1 MARYENAEQIFVNSF
16 KGSKSY
22 TDNSGRFSLPEI
34 DYGGHTDVADKFLKS
49 VESVYNNA
57 DEKLSKKGIK
67 PMLPGKI
74 KLKELPGRI
83 GFEKYLKQEK
93 GKLYIFV
100 VPNVQ
105 KVFGYYNPETDE
117 AVIDPILLKD
127 TEFSKLMKEYGLKMK
142 QPSLKEVITEETIVH
157 KLQKDAGA
165 LDKSRKY
172 KYGREAIEGLA
183 GALKEYLG
191 IDVAAYPYETCV
203 MKNILKEIEK
213 EYGIKKEDILVN
225 PVNKNYGGQKIGPYD
240 KALEGF
246 DKIAA
251 DCYEHGKCSCS

>member
-1 MARYENAEQIFVNSF
+1 MVLYENAVQAANQNPHGSDAFSMPQIDV
-16 KGSKSY
+16 G
-22 TDNSGRFSLPEI
+22 E
-34 DYGGHTDVADKFLKS
+34 HADVANKFLESIKS
-49 VESVYNNA
+49 VYAKA
-57 DEKLSKKGIK
+57 DKKLSEKGIK
-67 PMLPGKI
+67 PKLPGKI
-74 KLKELPGRI
+74 KLKELPGKI
-83 GFEKYLKQEK
+83 GFDRYLKQEK

-127 TEFSKLMKEYGLKMK
+127 TEFSKLMKEYGFKMK
-142 QPSLKEVITEETIVH
+142 QQPSLKEVLTEEIIAH

-165 LDKSRKY
+165 LDKSRNY

-191 IDVAAYPYETCV
+191 IDVVAYPYETCV
-203 MKNILKEIEK
+203 MKKILKEIEK

-225 PVNKNYGGQKIGPYD
+225 PVDRKYGGKQKIGPYD
-240 KALEGF
+240 KALGRFGE
-246 DKIAA
+246 IAA
-251 DCYEHGKCSCS
+251 GCYERGKCSCS